1 MVKLAPE
8 FDNSHVQY
16 FSIVLLVCFVALCL
30 LPVHCFYLK
39 GRVQLAKTLW
49 NIIISPFGKVR
60 FRHFFLADIITS
72 MTGPL

>member
-8 FDNSHVQY
+8 FNNSHIQY
-16 FSIVLLVCFVALCL
+16 FSIILLVSFVIMCL
-30 LPVHCFYLK
+30 MPFHFFYLR

-49 NIIISPFGKVR
+49 HIVIQPFGKVR

-72 MTGPL
+72 MTGPI